1 MTIALWTA
9 AQVATLLTVS
19 NVSDAQ
25 VAQQLDRTPGEVADL
40 RSGLHAFH
48 TGATPCTPVTLTAH
62 VRAYLD
68 AQQEG
73 WRCPRCGTVCGDGRL

>member
-1 MTIALWTA
+1 MTPLWTA

-19 NVSDAQ
+19 NVSDAL
-25 VAQQLDRTPGEVADL
+25 VAHQLRRTPGEVADL

-48 TGATPCTPVTLTAH
+48 TGATAWKPVALTAH

-68 AQQEG
+68 AQQAG
-73 WRCPRCGTVCGDGRL
+73 WRCPRCGIACGAGRL